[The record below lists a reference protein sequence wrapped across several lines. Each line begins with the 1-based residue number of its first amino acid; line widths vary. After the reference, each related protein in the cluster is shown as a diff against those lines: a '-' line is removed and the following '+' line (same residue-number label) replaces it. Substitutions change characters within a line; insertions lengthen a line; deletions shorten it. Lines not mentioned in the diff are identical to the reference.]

1 MKKNIITLFS
11 FAVIMA
17 FTMPATVYADNT
29 MITNESPDPKTATM
43 NVSYTVE
50 PSYTVTIPASVTI
63 GGEAT
68 VSAKDICI
76 EKGKTLKVTL
86 SGAQAQNETSGLNV
100 SAGGD
105 ASSPVLD
112 YTITKDDNVP
122 IEEDSEIISTTAGTD
137 ATANLTFNLSGEYTY
152 SGTYK
157 GTITFTVS
165 VEWN

>member
-1 MKKNIITLFS
+1 
-11 FAVIMA
+11 MA
-17 FTMPATVYADNT
+17 FTMPATVYADT
-29 MITNESPDPKTATM
+29 VITKDSSDQTATM

-68 VSAKDICI
+68 VSAEDICI

-86 SGAQAQNETSGLNV
+86 SGAKAQNEESGLKV
-100 SAGGD
+100 SAGADTG
-105 ASSPVLD
+105 SPVLD

-122 IEEDSEIISTTAGTD
+122 IEENSEIISTTAGTD
-137 ATANLTFNLSGEYTY
+137 ATANLTFTLSGEYTY
-152 SGTYK
+152 SGDYK

-165 VEWN
+165 VS

>member
-86 SGAQAQNETSGLNV
+86 SGAQAQNETSGLKV
-100 SAGGD
+100 SAGADKG
-105 ASSPVLD
+105 SPVLD
-112 YTITKDDNVP
+112 YKITKDSDSIGV
-122 IEEDSEIISTTAGTD
+122 DSEIISTTAGTD
-137 ATANLTFNLSGEYTY
+137 ATANLTFNLSGKYTY
-152 SGTYK
+152 SGTYN

>member
-29 MITNESPDPKTATM
+29 TITNDSESKTATM

-68 VSAKDICI
+68 ISAEDICI

-86 SGAQAQNETSGLNV
+86 SGAKAQNEESGLKV
-100 SAGGD
+100 SAGDD
-105 ASSPVLD
+105 AANSPVLG
-112 YTITKDDNVP
+112 YTITKGSDTIVVGSD
-122 IEEDSEIISTTAGTD
+122 IISTTAGEP
-137 ATANLTFNLSGEYTY
+137 ATANLTFTLSGEYTY
-152 SGTYK
+152 SGTYA

-165 VEWN
+165 VE

>member
-17 FTMPATVYADNT
+17 FTMPATVYADT
-29 MITNESPDPKTATM
+29 VITKDSSDQTATM

-63 GGEAT
+63 GGNAT

-76 EKGKTLKVTL
+76 EKEKTLIVKL
-86 SGAQAQNETSGLNV
+86 SSAQAQNGTEGLNV
-100 SAGGD
+100 SAGSDSG
-105 ASSPVLD
+105 SPVLG
-112 YTITKDDNVP
+112 YTITKGSDTIVVGSD
-122 IEEDSEIISTTAGTD
+122 IISTTAGEP
-137 ATANLTFNLSGEYTY
+137 ATANLTFTLSGEYTY
-152 SGTYK
+152 SGTYA

-165 VEWN
+165 VE